1 MKLMIGK
8 DLKKHWKE
16 TYGVDF
22 AGVAGD
28 NSGVRY
34 YTYLSNSFQ
43 KTKNFLWHK
52 WSVLGI

>member
-1 MKLMIGK
+1 MIGK